1 MFSRILKLCLFSLL
15 MQGAADVALAR
26 HHHRD
31 ADGTPGEFDYYL
43 LSLSWSPAFCIQQPD
58 SPECSGPRRF
68 GFIVH
73 GLWPQNERGW
83 PQHCGDSELPD
94 AVASGVADLMPARK
108 LVYHE
113 WSTHGTCSG
122 LDPQAYFDLV
132 RKARS
137 FVNVPGSLQNP
148 QAAIEQAPAA
158 IVGAFMHANPRCPA
172 DSVVVT
178 CSRQGAPR
186 RREVHVCF
194 DRELHPRA
202 CSADSLKEGCR
213 ADSVIVPPVR

>member
-1 MFSRILKLCLFSLL
+1 MFSRILKLCLCSLL
-15 MQGAADVALAR
+15 MQGAAGVALAR

-31 ADGTPGEFDYYL
+31 ADSAPGEFDYYL

-83 PQHCGDSELPD
+83 PQHCGDSELPE
-94 AVASGVADLMPARK
+94 AVAGGIADLMPARK

-137 FVNVPGSLQNP
+137 SVNVPGPLQDP
-148 QAAIEQAPAA
+148 QAAIEQAPAG
-158 IVGAFMHANPRCPA
+158 IVDAFMHANPRFPA

-186 RREVHVCF
+186 LREVHVCF
-194 DRELHPRA
+194 DRALHPRA
-202 CSADSLKEGCR
+202 CSADSLREACR